1 MCVFFFKPILNVIVL
16 QGIQIQI
23 KQEKGQI
30 RGLFS
35 RGKSAALDSSD
46 CGCGQEETDAGER
59 HDLQDFR
66 KILIYMYEMITE
78 CYSGMARNRTEKS
91 ILCKHPPAVFLQVEI
106 GQNIIK
112 QTDI

>member
-1 MCVFFFKPILNVIVL
+1 MLLCVFFFLTYT
-16 QGIQIQI
+16 QCHCTAGYSGSDR
-23 KQEKGQI
+23 GQI

-46 CGCGQEETDAGER
+46 CGCGQEETDAAER